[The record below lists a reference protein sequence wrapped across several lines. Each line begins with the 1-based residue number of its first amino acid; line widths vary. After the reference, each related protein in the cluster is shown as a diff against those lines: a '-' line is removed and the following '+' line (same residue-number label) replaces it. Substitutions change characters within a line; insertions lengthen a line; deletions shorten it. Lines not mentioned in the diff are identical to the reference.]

1 MRSGPRCID
10 IRLSLRATEAAI
22 SVAIDAVAK
31 GGARGCIGVAVGDRL
46 GVAVKS
52 WDGLMDIAIVGAVA
66 ALDALGELSKPAAM
80 YLEKVGHPDVIGGE
94 VAVGSTRSRL
104 ELEFA

>member
-1 MRSGPRCID
+1 M
-10 IRLSLRATEAAI
+10 
-22 SVAIDAVAK
+22 
-31 GGARGCIGVAVGDRL
+31 AVGDRL
-46 GVAVKS
+46 GVAVKA
-52 WDGLMDIAIVGAVA
+52 WDGLMDIAVVGAVA

-94 VAVGSTRSRL
+94 IAVGSTLSRL

>member
-1 MRSGPRCID
+1 
-10 IRLSLRATEAAI
+10 
-22 SVAIDAVAK
+22 
-31 GGARGCIGVAVGDRL
+31 
-46 GVAVKS
+46 
-52 WDGLMDIAIVGAVA
+52 VGAVA